1 MLQIRGENGCGKTSL
16 LRLLCGLSLPE
27 AGEVRWNGA
36 PILKAR
42 PDYHRALAWLGHSTA
57 LKSELTPPENLALA
71 GALAGNTALS
81 ASDALQRMGLR
92 DCLHLPCGALSA
104 GQRQRA
110 ALAGIMRRP
119 GGIWILDEPAA
130 ALDETAI
137 GLLEQMLEEQ
147 VAGGGMVV
155 FTSHRELALNR
166 SQQLHLEQFR

>member
-1 MLQIRGENGCGKTSL
+1 MLQIHGENGCGKTSL

-42 PDYHRALAWLGHSTA
+42 PDYHRALSWLGHSTA

-71 GALAGNTALS
+71 GNTALS
-81 ASDALQRMGLR
+81 ATDALQRMGLR
-92 DCLHLPCGALSA
+92 DCLHSPCGALSA

-130 ALDETAI
+130 ALDEAAI
-137 GLLEQMLEEQ
+137 GLLEQMLEAQ
-147 VAGGGMVV
+147 VAGGGIVV
-155 FTSHRELALNR
+155 FTSHRELALSR